1 MSGWACFSAG
11 RNSAIRHRRHRPCR
25 RRSRQDRCRSSF
37 LLSLP
42 DDRHRRGR
50 GRIFPLIDLDEIEG
64 RGIDCPFD
72 AEGLSEAFAKSRF
85 PCPEVAIGKDRLA
98 AVERKGESL
107 GYSPRLLDGGCHK
120 LTLHL

>member
-1 MSGWACFSAG
+1 MLQ
-11 RNSAIRHRRHRPCR
+11 RRKEFRPFDIDDIGLVADDLVKTDVG
-25 RRSRQDRCRSSF
+25 QVSF
-37 LLSLP
+37 FPFQTIGIDVVEDES
-42 DDRHRRGR
+42 
-50 GRIFPLIDLDEIEG
+50 FPLIDLDEIEG

-98 AVERKGESL
+98 AVERKGESF